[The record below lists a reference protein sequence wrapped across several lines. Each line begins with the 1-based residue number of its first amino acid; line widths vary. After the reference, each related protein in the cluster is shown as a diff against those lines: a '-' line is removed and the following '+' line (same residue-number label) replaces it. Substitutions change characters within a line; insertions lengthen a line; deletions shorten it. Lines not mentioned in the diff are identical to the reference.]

1 MFVII
6 GLFFVSCAVCPQI
19 IGGLYMGWGMANSEV
34 VQHSVVS
41 PDGKITALVI
51 GDDCGA
57 TCSCKMRV
65 DLETSDGYFEEV
77 YRSWDACDA
86 TVTWLSST
94 EFKVV
99 DDAGGEKLIDVREL
113 VAP

>member
-41 PDGKITALVI
+41 PDGRITALVI
-51 GDDCGA
+51 RDDCGA